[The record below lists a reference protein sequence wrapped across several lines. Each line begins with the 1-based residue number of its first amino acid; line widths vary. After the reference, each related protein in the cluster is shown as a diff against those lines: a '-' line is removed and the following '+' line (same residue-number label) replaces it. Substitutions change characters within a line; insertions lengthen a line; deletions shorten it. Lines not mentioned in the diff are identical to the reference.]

1 MECCY
6 ALASLLANYRAL
18 RQPWVPDRV
27 LTDPSFI
34 DSLVKL
40 TYCPQ
45 KGGEVKR
52 MALMC
57 LGSVVKLSDEVA
69 EAVVKFGGKDAAE
82 KALKAPF
89 ADSNMVSASLMVG
102 AVCLCGELGKS
113 VGT

>member
-6 ALASLLANYRAL
+6 ALASLLANYWAL

-27 LTDPSFI
+27 LTDPSYI
-34 DSLVKL
+34 DSVVKL

-45 KGGEVKR
+45 KGGKVQR

-69 EAVVKFGGKDAAE
+69 EAVVKFGGKDAA
-82 KALKAPF
+82 
-89 ADSNMVSASLMVG
+89 
-102 AVCLCGELGKS
+102 
-113 VGT
+113 